1 MRPPLLTIRIVVS
14 KDGKT
19 LTVTQNGKNAKG
31 QNVNNTVVYDKE

>member
-19 LTVTQNGKNAKG
+19 RTATQNGKNVKG
-31 QNVNNTVVYDKE
+31 QDVNNTVVYDKQ